1 MLWSGPHR
9 EGLVA
14 SAENDVASRKPAPIG
29 SAEEAARRREVVAA
43 GVTDKARWSDPAQ
56 LEAAWNARAQQTA
69 FYIPIGAHVLD
80 LGCGAMA
87 LEKFLPP
94 GCVYQPCDLVARD
107 QRTIVCDF
115 NKGEFPQAGSADI
128 VTMLGVL
135 EYIFDAPAFLA
146 RLAALKRP
154 VVMSYCAADL
164 APLDRQALGWV
175 NAFTV
180 SELAILLQR
189 AGFAIDRA
197 DRIDAAQ
204 VMLKLSPVQRY
215 AAAEKHVAVL
225 TYNNVGNFGDRLG
238 FHLLSQIMPPNA
250 RLSWINFKPFTPPP
264 EAVDVLI
271 IGIGNS
277 LFDQLFV
284 PGFMEMVRGAKR
296 RLGIFGTQYRSPML
310 ANQMAALVPLLDV
323 WHARYAD
330 DLMLYGRGRNNVRH
344 LGDWLIQA
352 CPMAQGRDE
361 QLLNIGQEMWNDL
374 PLDRTIQKIQQHR
387 RVFSTRLHPLLC
399 ALTSAEEVGYRDP
412 REMNGQTAGKFRSML
427 LDVFGR
433 DYPED
438 QMWPVD
444 RRAVI
449 AYKAK
454 VANGVSLLARDLAA
468 LLA

>member
-1 MLWSGPHR
+1 MSGQ
-9 EGLVA
+9 
-14 SAENDVASRKPAPIG
+14 ENEAAWRKPAPIG
-29 SAEEAARRREVVAA
+29 SVEEAQRRKEVVAA
-43 GVTDKARWSDPAQ
+43 GVTDRARWSDPAQ

-69 FYIPIGAHVLD
+69 AYVPVGARVLD

-94 GCVYQPCDLVARD
+94 GTSYQPCDLVARD

-115 NKGEFPQAGSADI
+115 NKGEFPPVGSADI

-146 RLAALKRP
+146 RLAGLKRP

-164 APLDRQALGWV
+164 AQLDRSALGWV

-180 SELAILLQR
+180 HELATLLQQ
-189 AGFAIDRA
+189 AGFAIDRI

-204 VMLKLSPVQRY
+204 IMLKLSPAQRY

-238 FHLLSQIMPPNA
+238 FHLLGQIMPPNA
-250 RLSWINFKPFTPPP
+250 RLSWINFKPFAPPP
-264 EAVDVLI
+264 EPVDLLV

-284 PGFMEMVRGAKR
+284 PGFMDLVRSAR
-296 RLGIFGTQYRSPML
+296 RRIGIFGTQYRSPLL
-310 ANQMAALVPLLDV
+310 AEQMAALVPLLDV

-330 DLMLYGRGRNNVRH
+330 DVLLYGRGRDNVRH

-352 CPMAQGRDE
+352 CPIAQGRDE
-361 QLLNIGQEMWNDL
+361 QLLKIGEEMWSDL

-412 REMNGQTAGKFRSML
+412 RELNGQTAGKFRSML

-433 DYPED
+433 EFPED
-438 QMWPVD
+438 RLWPVD

-454 VANGVSLLARDLAA
+454 VSNGITLLARDLAA

>member
-1 MLWSGPHR
+1 MAGERSDAALRP
-9 EGLVA
+9 
-14 SAENDVASRKPAPIG
+14 PAPIG
-29 SAEEAARRREVVAA
+29 SAEEAERRRQVIEA
-43 GVTDKARWSDPAQ
+43 GLTDRARWSDPAQ
-56 LEAAWNARAQQTA
+56 LEAAWNARAQQAAAYVPT
-69 FYIPIGAHVLD
+69 GAHVLD

-94 GCVYQPCDLVARD
+94 GCAYQPCDLVARD
-107 QRTIVCDF
+107 ARTIVCDF
-115 NKGEFPQAGSADI
+115 NKGEFPAAGDSDV

-135 EYIFDAPAFLA
+135 EYIYDAPAFLA
-146 RLAALKRP
+146 KLAALRRP

-164 APLDRQALGWV
+164 ATLDRAALGWV

-180 SELAILLQR
+180 AQLAALLSQAGLAIE
-189 AGFAIDRA
+189 RA
-197 DRIDAAQ
+197 DRIDPAQ
-204 VMLKLSPVQRY
+204 IMLRLSPAPRPSL
-215 AAAEKHVAVL
+215 AEKRVAVL

-238 FHLLSQIMPPNA
+238 FHLLSQIMPPHA
-250 RLSWINFKPFTPPP
+250 RVTWINFKPFAPPP
-264 EAVDVLI
+264 EPVDLLV

-284 PGFMEMVRGAKR
+284 PGFMEMVRGANR
-296 RLGIFGTQYRSPML
+296 RIGIFGTQYRSPVL
-310 ANQMAALVPLLDV
+310 AGQMKELVPLLDV

-330 DLMLYGRGRNNVRH
+330 DLMLYGRGRTNVRH

-352 CPMAQGRDE
+352 CPMAQGTDDR
-361 QLLNIGQEMWNDL
+361 LLKIGQEMWNEL
-374 PLDRTIQKIQQHR
+374 PLDRTIQSIQRHR

-412 REMNGQTAGKFRSML
+412 RELNGQPAGKFRSML

-438 QMWPVD
+438 RLWQVD
-444 RRAVI
+444 RRAVV
-449 AYKAK
+449 AYKTR
-454 VANGVSLLARDLAA
+454 VAQGMSLLARDLAQ